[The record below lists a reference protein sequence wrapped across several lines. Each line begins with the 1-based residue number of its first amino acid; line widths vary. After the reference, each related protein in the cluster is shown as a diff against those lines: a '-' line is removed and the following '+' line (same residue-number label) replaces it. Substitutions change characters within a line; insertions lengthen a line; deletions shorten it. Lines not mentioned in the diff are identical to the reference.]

1 MRTLWHRL
9 IGPAVVLAM
18 GLSLAAPAA
27 AYEIVYDD
35 GPRGDFMLVDT
46 ADMPGGR
53 CGYSAEN
60 SAGIARFRWLR
71 VKAPDVYAADRNA
84 DQRDS
89 RIVGWSFR
97 IQRLQPGG
105 SWTKVAASSEQRAR
119 AYEDAAANLD
129 PKKVYFHGT
138 NDGSQY
144 RALVTI
150 KWYKPNGSVEAKVKL
165 LVSHYGVKWTVG
177 TPDYV
182 YSGACAAA
190 AD

>member
-1 MRTLWHRL
+1 MKALVRRFM
-9 IGPAVVLAM
+9 GPAVALAM
-18 GLSLAAPAA
+18 LLSLAGPAA
-27 AYEIVYDD
+27 AYEIVSDS
-35 GPRGDFMLVDT
+35 GPRGEFMLVDT

-60 SAGIARFRWLR
+60 MAGVARFRWLR
-71 VKAPDVYAADRNA
+71 VRAPQVFAADRNA

-89 RIVGWSFR
+89 RIVGWSFK

-105 SWTKVAASSEQRAR
+105 AWTNVAASSEQRAR
-119 AYEDAAANLD
+119 AYQDAAANLD

-144 RALVTI
+144 RALVII
-150 KWYKPNGSVEAKVKL
+150 KWYKPNGSVEGKVKL
-165 LVSHYGVKWTVG
+165 LVSYYGVKWTVG